1 MDETTVAAAVA
12 DPEAHSKILFF
23 LEQFWSF
30 VTVSVGVALGGVA
43 AKRVVAVLVPQEVA
57 VARAEDTS
65 GGAYRSRATVAEIA
79 IDPKLPLW
87 YRLWRATI
95 SLHPVIVGGLCG
107 LTPIPIA
114 NWVPSH
120 TAAHVLWFALA
131 GALSGQVF
139 EIGNRIKEIGIAV
152 VRQRLGVKSD
162 RPPPPDPPPP
172 APPAL
177 ADELE
182 PEEKRKA

>member
-1 MDETTVAAAVA
+1 MDETDVAAVA
-12 DPEAHSKILFF
+12 ANPDAHSKILFF

-43 AKRVVAVLVPQEVA
+43 AKRVVAVLVPAEVA
-57 VARAEDTS
+57 IARVEDTS

-79 IDPKLPLW
+79 VDPKLPLW

-95 SLHPVIVGGLCG
+95 STHPVIVGGLCG
-107 LTPIPIA
+107 LAPIPVA
-114 NWVPSH
+114 NWVPAH

-131 GALSGQVF
+131 GALSGQIF

-152 VRQRLGVKSD
+152 VKQRLGVKSE
-162 RPPPPDPPPP
+162 PPP
-172 APPAL
+172 APAPATPAL
-177 ADELE
+177 AEELE
-182 PEEKRKA
+182 PEEEKK